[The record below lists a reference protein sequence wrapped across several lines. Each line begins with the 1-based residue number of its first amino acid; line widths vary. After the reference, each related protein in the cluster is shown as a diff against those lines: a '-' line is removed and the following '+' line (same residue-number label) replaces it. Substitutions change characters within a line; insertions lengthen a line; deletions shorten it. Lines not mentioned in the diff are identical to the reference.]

1 MSVFTSGKEFV
12 YGTDTH
18 SQTVTIVNRLGLH
31 ARAAAKFAKTASR
44 FDAVVFVENDG
55 IEVSGLSIMGLMMLT
70 ASPGTEIEIL
80 ASGPQAGEALAAL
93 ENLVANKFEE
103 E

>member
-12 YGTDTH
+12 YGADAR
-18 SQTVTIVNRLGLH
+18 SRTVTIVNRLGLH

-44 FDAVVFVENDG
+44 FDALVFVENDG

-93 ENLVANKFEE
+93 EDLVANKFEE